1 MSIALILIDIQNDYF
16 KNGKCELFQSE
27 ETAENAKNTTV
38 FRKTIYQLFIYS
50 IYQQIKQLLF
60 LPNTHGSEIN
70 KIVFP
75 LDNEEII
82 IKHTPDSFF
91 ETDLQSIL
99 EKNITNLVICGMMSH
114 MY

>member
-27 ETAENAKNTTV
+27 ETAENAKNTIV

-60 LPNTHGSEIN
+60 S
-70 KIVFP
+70 
-75 LDNEEII
+75 
-82 IKHTPDSFF
+82 S
-91 ETDLQSIL
+91 
-99 EKNITNLVICGMMSH
+99 
-114 MY
+114 

>member
-27 ETAENAKNTTV
+27 ETAENAKILLF

-60 LPNTHGSEIN
+60 
-70 KIVFP
+70 
-75 LDNEEII
+75 
-82 IKHTPDSFF
+82 FF
-91 ETDLQSIL
+91 LIL
-99 EKNITNLVICGMMSH
+99 MVQK
-114 MY
+114 